1 VGLALPFRMAHFSLM
16 SRNRPIH
23 RARALRRNESLP
35 ERDAWA
41 VLRRFRQHGFPV
53 KRQVPIAGYTVD
65 FAIHRARLIIEI
77 DGPVHTGDIARQGDV
92 LRDRDLSARGW
103 RVLRLPAELAHD
115 DDGLWLRVAAE
126 LGLAHLL

>member
-1 VGLALPFRMAHFSLM
+1 M
-16 SRNRPIH
+16 SRNRPVH

-53 KRQVPIAGYTVD
+53 KRQVPIADYTVD

-77 DGPVHTGDIARQGDV
+77 DGPVHREDSVRAADAR
-92 LRDRDLSARGW
+92 RDRDLAARGW
-103 RVLRLPAELAHD
+103 RVLRLPAKLAHD

-126 LGLAHLL
+126 LGLADLL